1 MFHGKKIVVV
11 MPAYN
16 AAKTIEQTYREIPLD
31 LVDQASIA
39 QFADEFAARFTRLD
53 ILLNNAAV
61 VNLPTLQHTR
71 EGYEMHMATNHYGH
85 FALT

>member
-31 LVDQASIA
+31 LVDEVVVTDTIPLNAEAQACKQIRQLSTAELLAETMRRISD
-39 QFADEFAARFTRLD
+39 DESVSSLYVD
-53 ILLNNAAV
+53 
-61 VNLPTLQHTR
+61 
-71 EGYEMHMATNHYGH
+71 
-85 FALT
+85 